1 MTECTTSLVDN
12 LASVDLDSVA
22 DDLKGR
28 LLIANNVYEELQLE
42 NKTTTQK
49 ARKIVM
55 SVSNRV
61 KVDPEN
67 AFDEFL
73 DVLRSHAGLDTLLK
87 TLEDAYSELVNTG
100 LAQLLQMKKLLS
112 N

>member
-1 MTECTTSLVDN
+1 M
-12 LASVDLDSVA
+12 
-22 DDLKGR
+22 
-28 LLIANNVYEELQLE
+28 
-42 NKTTTQK
+42 
-49 ARKIVM
+49 
-55 SVSNRV
+55 
-61 KVDPEN
+61 DPEN

-73 DVLRSHAGLDTLLK
+73 DVLRSHAGLDMLLK